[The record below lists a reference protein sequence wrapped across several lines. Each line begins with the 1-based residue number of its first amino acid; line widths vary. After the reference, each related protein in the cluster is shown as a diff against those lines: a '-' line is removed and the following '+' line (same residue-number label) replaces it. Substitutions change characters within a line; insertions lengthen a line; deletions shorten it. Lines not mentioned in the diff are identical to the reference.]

1 MAVTEKVE
9 IGFDLTSAGGPF
21 LTLNDP
27 IAGQLDNPA
36 WPLGGLTFY
45 DITSRVRSYSIRR
58 GKSRQLDTFQAGVAS
73 VVLNNN
79 DRAFDPTFA
88 ASPFYGQVV
97 PKREIRISS
106 NSVVQYRGL
115 VDDWNL
121 DYAPQ
126 GDSTA
131 LAASSDGFSQLANQ
145 TLTGGTATLQLTG
158 ARINTIL
165 SSTDVEWPAE
175 TRAIDSG
182 EIYVGA
188 DVIPVDANALTYL
201 QTIERSEGG
210 RFFIG
215 KNGYVTYKD
224 QNGVQPSSATMVT
237 LADDATG
244 IKYTGMQ
251 VVYGSELLYN
261 QVVASSVV
269 AGGTAIANDT
279 DSQQAYGVQTLTY
292 TDLIS
297 AYNADVD
304 ALAVNLVKQYSAPEF
319 RFEAV
324 TINLDEITTAE
335 ANQVLDLEIGSV
347 CNIKFTPNGIAP
359 AIQKY
364 AEVISISHSA
374 DVRKHSVTLGFSTLD
389 YIGLILNDA
398 VFGKLDTAT
407 VG

>member
-9 IGFDLTSAGGPF
+9 IGFDLTTAGGPF
-21 LTLNDP
+21 LTLNDAV
-27 IAGQLDNPA
+27 AGQLDNPA

-58 GKSRQLDTFQAGVAS
+58 GKSRQLDVFQAGVAS

-88 ASPFYGQVV
+88 ASPFYGQVI
-97 PKREIRISS
+97 PKREVRITS
-106 NSVVQYRGL
+106 NGIVQYKGL
-115 VDDWNL
+115 IDDWNL

-131 LAASSDGFSQLANQ
+131 LAAASDAFSQLANQ
-145 TLTGGTATLQLTG
+145 TLTGGTATLELSG
-158 ARINTIL
+158 ARINTVL
-165 SSTDVEWPAE
+165 SSADVEWPAE
-175 TRAIDSG
+175 HRAIDSG
-182 EIYVGA
+182 EVYMGA
-188 DVIPVDANALTYL
+188 DVIPADTNALTYL
-201 QTIERSEGG
+201 QTVERSENG
-210 RFFIG
+210 RFFVG
-215 KNGYVTYKD
+215 KNGDIVFKD
-224 QNGVQPSSATMVT
+224 QNGVHPSSADFVT
-237 LADDATG
+237 LADDGTG

-261 QVVASSVV
+261 QVVASSIT

-292 TDLIS
+292 TDLLS
-297 AYNADVD
+297 AYNTDVD
-304 ALAVNLVKQYSAPEF
+304 ALAVSLVRQYSAPEF

-324 TINLDEITTAE
+324 TINLDEISTEE
-335 ANQVLDLEIGSV
+335 ATQVLNLEIGSV
-347 CNIKFTPNGIAP
+347 CEIKFTPNGIAP
-359 AIQKY
+359 AIVKY
-364 AEVISISHSA
+364 AEVIAIGHST
-374 DVRKHSVTLGFSTLD
+374 DVRKHSITLGFSTLD
-389 YIGLILNDA
+389 YIGLILDDS

>member
-1 MAVTEKVE
+1 MALTEKVE
-9 IGFDLTSAGGPF
+9 VGFDLTTAGGPF
-21 LTLNDP
+21 LTLDDP
-27 IAGQLDNPA
+27 VAGQLDNPT

-45 DITSRVRSYSIRR
+45 DITSRVRSYSINR
-58 GKSRQLDTFQAGVAS
+58 GKSRQLDVFQAGVAS

-79 DRAFDPTFA
+79 DRAFDPTFV
-88 ASPFYGQVV
+88 ASPFYGQII
-97 PKREIRISS
+97 PKREIRITS
-106 NSVVQYRGL
+106 NGIVQYKGL
-115 VDDWNL
+115 IDDWNL

-131 LAASSDGFSQLANQ
+131 LAASSDAFSQLANQ
-145 TLTGGTATLQLTG
+145 TLTGGTATLQLSG

-165 SSTDVEWPAE
+165 SSTDVEWPTE
-175 TRAIDSG
+175 SRTIDSG
-182 EIYVGA
+182 EVYMGA
-188 DVIPVDANALTYL
+188 DVVPVDANALTYL

-261 QVVASSVV
+261 QVVASSTT

-279 DSQQAYGVQTLTY
+279 DSQQAYGIQTLTY
-292 TDLIS
+292 TDLLS
-297 AYNADVD
+297 AYNTDVD
-304 ALAVNLVKQYSAPEF
+304 ALAVSLVKQYSAPEF

-324 TINLDEITTAE
+324 TVNLDEITTEQAT
-335 ANQVLDLEIGSV
+335 QVLGLEIGSV
-347 CNIKFTPNGIAP
+347 CEIKFTPNGIAP

-374 DVRKHSVTLGFSTLD
+374 DVRRHSITLGFSTLD
-389 YIGLILNDA
+389 YIGLILDDTI
-398 VFGKLDTAT
+398 FGKLDTAT

>member
-9 IGFDLTSAGGPF
+9 IGFDLTTAGGPF
-21 LTLNDP
+21 LTLNDAV
-27 IAGQLDNPA
+27 AGKLDDPA
-36 WPLGGLTFY
+36 WPLGGLSFY
-45 DITSRVRSYSIRR
+45 DITPRVRSYSIRR

-106 NSVVQYRGL
+106 NGVVQYKGL
-115 VDDWNL
+115 IDDWNL

-131 LAASSDGFSQLANQ
+131 LAAASDGFSQLANQ

-158 ARINTIL
+158 ARINSIL
-165 SSTDVEWPAE
+165 SSADVEWPAE
-175 TRAIDSG
+175 TRTIDSG
-182 EIYVGA
+182 EIYLGA
-188 DVIPVDANALTYL
+188 DVIPVDANALNYL
-201 QTIERSEGG
+201 QTIERSENG

-215 KNGYVTYKD
+215 KNGYIVYKD

-237 LADDATG
+237 LADDSTG

-261 QVVASSVV
+261 QVVASSIV
-269 AGGTAIANDT
+269 AGGTAIANDA

-292 TDLIS
+292 TDLLS

-324 TINLDEITTAE
+324 TINLDEVTTSE
-335 ANQVLDLEIGSV
+335 ANQVLALEIGSV

-374 DVRKHSVTLGFSTLD
+374 DVRKHSITLGFSTLD
-389 YIGLILNDA
+389 YIGLILDDS
-398 VFGKLDTAT
+398 VFGKLNTAS

>member
-9 IGFDLTSAGGPF
+9 IGFDLTTAGGPF

-27 IAGQLDNPA
+27 VAGQLDNPA

-79 DRAFDPTFA
+79 DRAFDPTFT

-115 VDDWNL
+115 IDDWNL

-158 ARINTIL
+158 ARINSIL

-175 TRAIDSG
+175 TRSIDSG
-182 EIYVGA
+182 EIYLGA

-261 QVVASSVV
+261 QVVASSIV

-324 TINLDEITTAE
+324 TINLDEITTTE

-398 VFGKLDTAT
+398 VFGKLNTAA

>member
-1 MAVTEKVE
+1 MALVEKVE
-9 IGFDLTSAGGPF
+9 VGFDLTTAGGPF
-21 LTLNDP
+21 LTLDDP

-45 DITSRVRSYSIRR
+45 DITSRVRSYNITR
-58 GKSRQLDTFQAGVAS
+58 GKSRQLDVFQAGVCS

-88 ASPFYGQVV
+88 ASPFYGQII
-97 PKREIRISS
+97 PKREIRITS
-106 NSVVQYRGL
+106 NGVVQYKGL
-115 VDDWNL
+115 ISDWNL

-131 LAASSDGFSQLANQ
+131 VAAASDAFTQLANQ
-145 TLTGGTATLQLTG
+145 TLTGGTATLQLSG

-165 SSTDVEWPAE
+165 SSADVEWPTE
-175 TRAIDSG
+175 SRNIDTG
-182 EIYVGA
+182 EVYMGA
-188 DVIPVDANALTYL
+188 DVIPVDTNALTYL
-201 QTIERSEGG
+201 QTIERSENG
-210 RFFIG
+210 RLFISKSG
-215 KNGYVTYKD
+215 NVVFKD
-224 QNGVQPSSATMVT
+224 QNGVQPDSSSMVT
-237 LADDATG
+237 LADDGTG

-261 QVVASSVV
+261 QVVASSIT

-292 TDLIS
+292 TDLLS
-297 AYNADVD
+297 AYNTDVD
-304 ALAVNLVKQYSAPEF
+304 ALAVSLIKQYSAPEY

-324 TINLDEITTAE
+324 TINLDEISE
-335 ANQVLDLEIGSV
+335 AQATQILSLEIGSV
-347 CNIKFTPNGIAP
+347 CSIKFTPNNIPP

-364 AEVISISHSA
+364 AEVISISHRA

-389 YIGLILNDA
+389 YIGLILDDV

>member
-1 MAVTEKVE
+1 
-9 IGFDLTSAGGPF
+9 
-21 LTLNDP
+21 
-27 IAGQLDNPA
+27 
-36 WPLGGLTFY
+36 
-45 DITSRVRSYSIRR
+45 
-58 GKSRQLDTFQAGVAS
+58 
-73 VVLNNN
+73 
-79 DRAFDPTFA
+79 
-88 ASPFYGQVV
+88 
-97 PKREIRISS
+97 
-106 NSVVQYRGL
+106 
-115 VDDWNL
+115 
-121 DYAPQ
+121 
-126 GDSTA
+126 
-131 LAASSDGFSQLANQ
+131 
-145 TLTGGTATLQLTG
+145 
-158 ARINTIL
+158 
-165 SSTDVEWPAE
+165 
-175 TRAIDSG
+175 
-182 EIYVGA
+182 
-188 DVIPVDANALTYL
+188 
-201 QTIERSEGG
+201 
-210 RFFIG
+210 
-215 KNGYVTYKD
+215 
-224 QNGVQPSSATMVT
+224 MVS

-261 QVVASSVV
+261 QVVASSIV

-324 TINLDEITTAE
+324 TINLDEITTTE

-398 VFGKLDTAT
+398 VFGKLNTAA

>member
-9 IGFDLTSAGGPF
+9 IGFDLTTAGGPF

-27 IAGQLDNPA
+27 VAGQLDNPA

-79 DRAFDPTFA
+79 DRAFDPTFT

-115 VDDWNL
+115 IDDWNL

-158 ARINTIL
+158 ARINSIL

-175 TRAIDSG
+175 TRSIDSG
-182 EIYVGA
+182 EIYLGA

-224 QNGVQPSSATMVT
+224 QNGVSC
-237 LADDATG
+237 
-244 IKYTGMQ
+244 
-251 VVYGSELLYN
+251 
-261 QVVASSVV
+261 
-269 AGGTAIANDT
+269 
-279 DSQQAYGVQTLTY
+279 
-292 TDLIS
+292 
-297 AYNADVD
+297 
-304 ALAVNLVKQYSAPEF
+304 
-319 RFEAV
+319 R
-324 TINLDEITTAE
+324 
-335 ANQVLDLEIGSV
+335 
-347 CNIKFTPNGIAP
+347 
-359 AIQKY
+359 
-364 AEVISISHSA
+364 
-374 DVRKHSVTLGFSTLD
+374 
-389 YIGLILNDA
+389 
-398 VFGKLDTAT
+398 
-407 VG
+407 

>member
-9 IGFDLTSAGGPF
+9 IGFDLTTAGGPF

-27 IAGQLDNPA
+27 VAGQLDNPA

-79 DRAFDPTFA
+79 DRAFDPTFT
-88 ASPFYGQVV
+88 ASPFYGQIV

-115 VDDWNL
+115 IDDWNL

-158 ARINTIL
+158 ARINSIL

-182 EIYVGA
+182 EIYLGA

-261 QVVASSVV
+261 QVVASSIV

-324 TINLDEITTAE
+324 TINLDEITTTE

-374 DVRKHSVTLGFSTLD
+374 DVRRHSVTLGFSTLD

-398 VFGKLDTAT
+398 VFGKLDIAT

>member
-1 MAVTEKVE
+1 MALTEKVE
-9 IGFDLTSAGGPF
+9 IGFDLTTAGGPF
-21 LTLNDP
+21 LTLDDGV
-27 IAGQLDNPA
+27 AGKLDDPA
-36 WPLGGLTFY
+36 WPLGGLSFY

-58 GKSRQLDTFQAGVAS
+58 GKSRQLDVFQAGVAS

-88 ASPFYGQVV
+88 ASPFYGQVI

-106 NSVVQYRGL
+106 NGIVQYKGL

-121 DYAPQ
+121 EFAPQ

-131 LAASSDGFSQLANQ
+131 LAAASDAFSQLANQ
-145 TLTGGTATLQLTG
+145 TLTGGTATLQLSG
-158 ARINTIL
+158 ARVNEIL
-165 SSTDVEWPAE
+165 SSTDVEWPTE
-175 TRAIDSG
+175 SRSIDSG
-182 EIYVGA
+182 EVVIGA
-188 DVIPVDANALTYL
+188 DVIPADTNALTYL
-201 QTIERSEGG
+201 QTVERSENG
-210 RFFIG
+210 RFFVG
-215 KNGYVTYKD
+215 KSGNIVFKD
-224 QNGVQPSSATMVT
+224 QNGVQPSSADFVT
-237 LADDATG
+237 LADDGTG

-261 QVVASSVV
+261 QVVASSTV

-279 DSQQAYGVQTLTY
+279 DSQQAYGIQTLTY

-297 AYNADVD
+297 AYNPDVD

-324 TINLDEITTAE
+324 TINLDEISTLE
-335 ANQVLDLEIGSV
+335 ATQILTLEIGSV
-347 CNIKFTPNGIAP
+347 CQIRFTPNGIAP
-359 AIQKY
+359 AIEKY

-389 YIGLILNDA
+389 YISFILDDL
-398 VFGKLDTAT
+398 VFGKLDSAT
-407 VG
+407 IG

>member
-1 MAVTEKVE
+1 MALVEKVE
-9 IGFDLTSAGGPF
+9 VGFDLTTAGGPF

-88 ASPFYGQVV
+88 ASPFYGQII
-97 PKREIRISS
+97 PKREIRITS
-106 NSVVQYRGL
+106 NSLVQYKGL
-115 VDDWNL
+115 IDDWNL

-131 LAASSDGFSQLANQ
+131 LAASSDAFSQLANQ
-145 TLTGGTATLQLTG
+145 TLTGGTATLQLSG

-175 TRAIDSG
+175 SRAIDSG
-182 EIYVGA
+182 EVYMGA
-188 DVIPVDANALTYL
+188 DVIPADANALTYL
-201 QTIERSEGG
+201 QTVERSEGG
-210 RFFIG
+210 RFFVG
-215 KNGYVTYKD
+215 KSGNITFKD
-224 QNGVQPSSATMVT
+224 QNGVQPDSASMLT
-237 LADDATG
+237 LADDGTG

-261 QVVASSVV
+261 QVVASSIV

-292 TDLIS
+292 TDLLS

-324 TINLDEITTAE
+324 TVNLDEISDSQAT
-335 ANQVLDLEIGSV
+335 QVLGLEIGSV
-347 CNIKFTPNGIAP
+347 CNIKFTPNNIAP